1 MKDKNYQIDSNVIW
15 KDVDGII
22 YILQP
27 EKEKILALNETGTF
41 IWRLISK
48 GKSFTQIKTELLSC
62 YTVTSNRASKDIQEF
77 IDIYVKEKYFILK

>member
-27 EKEKILALNETGTF
+27 EKEKIFALNETGTF
-41 IWRLISK
+41 IWRLISN

-62 YTVTSNRASKDIQEF
+62 YTVTSSRASKDIQEF
-77 IDIYVKEKYFILK
+77 IDTYVKEKYFILK